1 MDTIFA
7 LASARGKAGIAVLRI
22 SGPQAHDTLRH
33 LAGDLPAARRASLRT
48 LRHEGEVLDQA
59 IVLAFDRG
67 ASFTGEDAAELHVHG
82 GPSVTSALLSALSA
96 LPGLRLAEAGEFTRR
111 AFEAGRLDLVQV
123 EGLADLIDAET
134 EAQRRQAQRTLS
146 GAVGRRV
153 EAWRRQLI
161 RAAALLAAN
170 IDFSDEDIPAD
181 TIAEVDSILR
191 SLNAELLREIDG
203 AKAAERVRDGFEVAI
218 IGQPNAGK
226 SSLLNALAGRD
237 AAITSEVA
245 GTTRDVIEVRMEMTG
260 LAVTLLDTAG
270 LRVSDDSVEQIGMQR
285 AIARAAAAD
294 LRIFLDDGSGLP
306 ADVVPAADDIVL
318 NSKIDIARVVA
329 NGRLGVSAH
338 TGEGIAA
345 LLDKIGDQLA
355 PRVAGA
361 AMIVRERQRAAIASA
376 STALFAAQGELGSAS
391 PQIEICAEHIR
402 TSTRALD
409 MLVGRIDVEDM
420 LGEIFASFC
429 IGK

>member
-22 SGPQAHDTLRH
+22 SGPKAHDTLRH

-59 IVLAFDRG
+59 IVLTFDRG

-170 IDFSDEDIPAD
+170 IDFADEDIPAE

-191 SLNAELLREIDG
+191 SLHAELLREIDG
-203 AKAAERVRDGFEVAI
+203 AKAAERIRDGFEVAI
-218 IGQPNAGK
+218 VGQPNSGK

-245 GTTRDVIEVRMEMTG
+245 GTTRDVIEVRMDMAG

-345 LLDKIGDQLA
+345 LLDRIGDQLA
-355 PRVAGA
+355 PRVVGA

>member
-1 MDTIFA
+1 
-7 LASARGKAGIAVLRI
+7 
-22 SGPQAHDTLRH
+22 
-33 LAGDLPAARRASLRT
+33 
-48 LRHEGEVLDQA
+48 
-59 IVLAFDRG
+59 
-67 ASFTGEDAAELHVHG
+67 
-82 GPSVTSALLSALSA
+82 
-96 LPGLRLAEAGEFTRR
+96 
-111 AFEAGRLDLVQV
+111 
-123 EGLADLIDAET
+123 
-134 EAQRRQAQRTLS
+134 
-146 GAVGRRV
+146 
-153 EAWRRQLI
+153 
-161 RAAALLAAN
+161 
-170 IDFSDEDIPAD
+170 
-181 TIAEVDSILR
+181 
-191 SLNAELLREIDG
+191 
-203 AKAAERVRDGFEVAI
+203 
-218 IGQPNAGK
+218 
-226 SSLLNALAGRD
+226 
-237 AAITSEVA
+237 
-245 GTTRDVIEVRMEMTG
+245 MTG